1 MCDLVEKGFV
11 RLTAYLECGDPF
23 DLWLCK
29 AEDSLA
35 QWNRV
40 DYQQMDVLMK
50 ETEAIKAFKLDVKQ
64 HSHDLR
70 KCENIGDKFLKTT
83 KVR

>member
-1 MCDLVEKGFV
+1 MCELVEKGFV

-23 DLWLCK
+23 DSWLGK
-29 AEDSLA
+29 AEETLV

-40 DYQQMDVLMK
+40 DYQQKDVLMK
-50 ETEAIKAFKLDVKQ
+50 ETETIKAFKLDVKQ
-64 HSHDLR
+64 HSHDIR
-70 KCENIGDKFLKTT
+70 KCENIGNKFLKTT